1 MKSFIFS
8 IAISL
13 GFLLLTLRAIR
24 RKKLQEHQSVIWILV
39 ALGLV
44 ILSLMLPF
52 DVIGSISHFF
62 GIAYPPNL
70 ILLVSILFLIIFVFQ
85 LSISITKLTARQKEL
100 IQTIG
105 LMSVQEAKEA
115 TTEGI
120 APQELGTRE
129 EISGDE

>member
-24 RKKLQEHQSVIWILV
+24 RRKLQEHQSVIWILV

-70 ILLVSILFLIIFVFQ
+70 ILLVSILFLIIFFFSFQ
-85 LSISITKLTARQKEL
+85 FRLRNLRLDRKNSFK
-100 IQTIG
+100 
-105 LMSVQEAKEA
+105 
-115 TTEGI
+115 
-120 APQELGTRE
+120 PLG
-129 EISGDE
+129 